1 MTDRLSGKT
10 AIVTGA
16 AQGIGFAVAEA
27 FVREGARVAILDLN
41 GDRAQEAAERIGANC
56 VGLQMDV
63 SDEASVKRGI
73 AAALEVLGRLDIVV
87 NNAGVQRA
95 ASIEDASVED
105 WDLQMGVNMRGP
117 FLVLRTALPHLSEG
131 ASVINTSSAAGLRG
145 APGVSGYCASKGGL
159 ILFTTAAAAELG
171 PRGIRV
177 NAVCPGWV
185 DTPFNDPVIRQMG
198 GPDVQDAMIR
208 ANVPL
213 GRQATPAEIAPTYVF
228 LASDEASYV
237 TGKAIGVDGGVV

>member
-1 MTDRLSGKT
+1 MTDRLSGKK

-16 AQGIGFAVAEA
+16 AQGIGFAVADA
-27 FVREGARVAILDLN
+27 FVREGAQVVILDLN
-41 GDRAQEAAERIGANC
+41 GDLASEAAGKIGARC
-56 VGLQMDV
+56 TGLQMDV
-63 SDEASVKRGI
+63 SDEASVKQGI
-73 AAALEVLGRLDIVV
+73 AAALEVLGGLDIVV

-95 ASIEDASVED
+95 SSIEEASVED
-105 WDLQMGVNMRGP
+105 WDLQMSVNMRGP
-117 FLVLRTALPHLSEG
+117 FLVLREALPHLSAG

-145 APGVSGYCASKGGL
+145 APGVSGYCASKGGQ

-185 DTPFNDPVIRQMG
+185 DTPFNGPVIRQMG
-198 GPDVQDAMIR
+198 GTEAHDAMIR
-208 ANVPL
+208 ATVPL
-213 GRQATPAEIAPTYVF
+213 GRQATPPEIAPTYVF
-228 LASDEASYV
+228 LASDEASYL

>member
-1 MTDRLSGKT
+1 MTQRLAGKT

-27 FVREGARVAILDLN
+27 FVREGAKVVIFDLDR
-41 GDRAQEAAERIGANC
+41 DRATEAAGKIGADC
-56 VGLQMDV
+56 VGLQVDV
-63 SDEASVKRGI
+63 SDEKSVKEGM

-95 ASIEDASVED
+95 GSIEDATVED
-105 WDLQMGVNMRGP
+105 WDLQMAVNMRGP
-117 FLVLRTALPHLSEG
+117 FLMLRSALPHLAQG

-159 ILFTTAAAAELG
+159 ILFTAAAAAELG
-171 PRGIRV
+171 SRGIRV

-185 DTPFNDPVIRQMG
+185 DTPFNGPVISQMG
-198 GPDVQDAMIR
+198 GVDQHAAMVR